1 MFAMETDIQDEIFS
15 FRQELL
21 RSRNYYSRL
30 WGRYKSWL
38 WTLWFVEACAGVL
51 VLTKWFDLNSVWAR
65 IVLLVGIVLPA
76 TKKIMT
82 LPQRIKDLEWQ
93 YHECQDI
100 LNALEVEK
108 NPTADFVAAQR
119 QRFSAVEKL
128 DQPTIQC
135 LMAICAN
142 EAFVAMDVKKRFK
155 MTWYEYRIGPY
166 VSWIKYDDHAE
177 LVDVE

>member
-1 MFAMETDIQDEIFS
+1 M
-15 FRQELL
+15 
-21 RSRNYYSRL
+21 
-30 WGRYKSWL
+30 
-38 WTLWFVEACAGVL
+38 L

-119 QRFSAVEKL
+119 QRFLAVEKL

-142 EAFVAMDVKKRFK
+142 EAFVAMGVKKRFK
-155 MTWYEYRIGPY
+155 MTWYEYWIGPY
-166 VSWIKYDDHAE
+166 VPWIKYDDHAE